1 MIMSEIIVGVSVKF
15 REKTSLNLQEFFTKY
30 GCNIKTRLGLHNV
43 DQNACSPA
51 GLIILQ
57 LYDAD
62 AIVDNFIAELNKID
76 GVTAKYMKLE

>member
-1 MIMSEIIVGVSVKF
+1 MSEIIVGVSVKF
-15 REKTSLNLQEFFTKY
+15 REQTAIKLQEFFTKY

-43 DQNACSPA
+43 DKNACSPS

-62 AIVDNFIAELNKID
+62 AILDTFINELNSID
-76 GVTAKYMKLE
+76 GVTAKSLKFE